1 MSMEQSWRW
10 FGPQDPVSLS
20 DAKQAGAT
28 AIVSALHHIPTGEVW
43 EKEEI
48 LKRKQLIEQAGLSWS
63 VAESIP
69 VHENI
74 KTRSGQ
80 YQLYLENYKESVRNL
95 GACGIDTLCYN
106 FMPVLDATRTDFN
119 YRLPDGA
126 VALLFDAT
134 ALAAFELYLLK
145 RPGAEN
151 FYTDHQKEEA
161 LAYLETLSKQEVE
174 ALISTV
180 VAGFPGVGADYTL
193 DQLQTVLDTYKDISA
208 FDLKTNLSYFLRE
221 VVPVAAEAG
230 VRMAIHPDDP
240 PFPVLGLPR
249 IVSTEADVR
258 ELLAVVDSP
267 FNGFTMCTGSFGVRA
282 DNELEGMIRRLGH
295 RINFVHLRST
305 LRVGKGNFYESDHLG
320 GNVDMF
326 KVIKA
331 VLEEQ
336 QKRIKEGRTDHR
348 MPMRPDHGHQMLDD
362 LHKKT
367 IPGYS
372 AIGRLRGL
380 AEIRGLELGIVK
392 AFGLFR
398 HA

>member
-1 MSMEQSWRW
+1 MSMEQTWRW
-10 FGPQDPVSLS
+10 FGPNDPVSLS

-28 AIVSALHHIPTGEVW
+28 GIVSALHHIPTGEVW
-43 EKEEI
+43 QKEEI
-48 LKRKQLIEQAGLSWS
+48 LVRKQVIEKAGLYWT

-80 YQLYLENYKESVRNL
+80 YQQYLANYKESVRNL

-119 YRLPDGA
+119 YRLSNGS

-145 RPGAEN
+145 RPGAEKL
-151 FYTDHQKEEA
+151 YTDKQKKEA
-161 LAYLETLSKQEVE
+161 LAYLETLPKQEVE

-180 VAGFPGVGADYTL
+180 VAGFPGVGAGYTL
-193 DQLQTVLDTYKDISA
+193 DQLQAVLDTYKDISSPE
-208 FDLKTNLSYFLRE
+208 LKANLAYFLQE
-221 VVPVAAEAG
+221 VVPVAEEAG

-249 IVSTEADVR
+249 IVSTEEDVR

-305 LRVGKGNFYESDHLG
+305 LRDERGNFYESDHLAG
-320 GNVDMF
+320 DVDMYS
-326 KVIKA
+326 VIKA

-336 QKRIKEGRTDHR
+336 QKRLKAGRADHR

-380 AEIRGLELGIVK
+380 AEIRGLELGISRS
-392 AFGLFR
+392 FSIE
-398 HA
+398 

>member
-1 MSMEQSWRW
+1 MSMEQTWRW
-10 FGPQDPVSLS
+10 FGPHDPVSLM

-28 AIVSALHHIPTGEVW
+28 GIVSALHHIPFGEVW
-43 EKEEI
+43 EMEEI
-48 LKRKQLIEQAGLSWS
+48 LKRKRLIEEAGLRWV

-69 VHENI
+69 VHESI
-74 KTRSGQ
+74 KTRTGR
-80 YQLYLENYKESVRNL
+80 YLEYLENYKQSVRNL
-95 GACGIDTLCYN
+95 GKCGIHTLCYN

-119 YRLPDGA
+119 FRLANGA

-145 RPGAEN
+145 RPGAES
-151 FYTDHQKEEA
+151 YYSGEQKEEA
-161 LAYLETLSKQEVE
+161 KRYLDELSQEQVN
-174 ALISTV
+174 ALIRTI

-193 DQLQTVLDTYKDISA
+193 EQFQAVLDTYQNIGA
-208 FDLKTNLSYFLRE
+208 AELKANLAHFLQE
-221 VVPVAAEAG
+221 VVPVAEEAG

-249 IVSTEADVR
+249 IVSTEKDVE

-267 FNGFTMCTGSFGVRA
+267 YNGFTLCTGSFGVRA
-282 DNELEGMIRRLGH
+282 DNDLAGMVKRWGH

-305 LRVGKGNFYESDHLG
+305 LRDEDGSFYESDHLT
-320 GNVDMF
+320 GNVDMYS
-326 KVIKA
+326 VIKA

-336 QKRIKEGRTDHR
+336 QKRRKAGKDDFL
-348 MPMRPDHGHQMLDD
+348 PMRPDHGHQMLDD

-380 AEIRGLELGIVK
+380 AEIRGLEWGIRR
-392 AFGLFR
+392 AFDLE
-398 HA
+398 